1 MENELNRHLKEA
13 QPSGSDLAG
22 RLASLTHREASH
34 PELVMPSILYKL
46 RVQEQSSDGARPSTN
61 LLPYYR
67 MPNKD
72 IFNKWVMYLESIVKE
87 VYSLDGTEGVLL
99 EALNYQALSIYFAEA
114 MEVFSPLSPGLSPLL
129 PPSHRDSMASSRLGS
144 GGHGGDMFSNYDR
157 DQFSSVCSRIQ
168 EI

>member
-1 MENELNRHLKEA
+1 MEA
-13 QPSGSDLAG
+13 P
-22 RLASLTHREASH
+22 
-34 PELVMPSILYKL
+34 
-46 RVQEQSSDGARPSTN
+46 RPSTN

-72 IFNKWVMYLESIVKE
+72 IFNKWVMYLESILKE

-99 EALNYQALSIYFAEA
+99 EALNFQALSIYFSEA
-114 MEVFSPLSPGLSPLL
+114 TDEFSPLSPGLSPLL
-129 PPSHRDSMASSRLGS
+129 PPSHRDSMASGRLGA
-144 GGHGGDMFSNYDR
+144 GGHGEMYSNYDR